1 VKYFFQPGQKLICQ
15 RQNRPAKDFGLL
27 SYFDRKVQ
35 LLHLL
40 SAMIT
45 LHGIKRFSLIRGLTV
60 RHSANH
66 KVMPLVKDGGE
77 RLVRQHKKI
86 LIIS

>member
-27 SYFDRKVQ
+27 SYFARKVQ

-40 SAMIT
+40 SAKIT
-45 LHGIKRFSLIRGLTV
+45 LHSIKRFSLIRGLTV
-60 RHSANH
+60 RRSANH
-66 KVMPLVKDGGE
+66 KVMSLAKGGGE
-77 RLVRQHKKI
+77 RLVR
-86 LIIS
+86 LPV